1 MIDDIDRDLIMELQR
16 DGRENYTDLAKSLHV
31 SETTVRNRMKR
42 LLDKDIVRITAI
54 PSLETLGFN
63 FMGIM
68 GIQVQLGYLSTVA
81 KRLMEHPNVCYLAEV
96 TGRYDLIALVIAKSA
111 SEYSELVES
120 LIAPLPSILRIET
133 SVSLHNYKG
142 QIIGT
147 DASHLIS
154 IPEVTS

>member
-1 MIDDIDRDLIMELQR
+1 MIDDIDRDLLMELQR
-16 DGRENYTDLAKSLHV
+16 DGRKNYTDLAKLLHV

-120 LIAPLPSILRIET
+120 LIAPLPSILRTET

-154 IPEVTS
+154 SPEATP